1 MATSAQG
8 AEKGK
13 PRRDPLPPAPS
24 SKETETGMR
33 RTVYVWEEP
42 QKVDV
47 YQKSKTVWI
56 AVGTYMGKRIEVNGR
71 SENAAITHWQDAALF
86 MGT

>member
-1 MATSAQG
+1 
-8 AEKGK
+8 
-13 PRRDPLPPAPS
+13 
-24 SKETETGMR
+24 MR

-56 AVGTYMGKRIEVNGR
+56 AVGTYMGKRIEVKGR
-71 SENAAITHWQDAALF
+71 SANAAITQWQDAARF
-86 MGT
+86 MGNR